1 MSVRLF
7 HVDAFA
13 SRPFSGNP
21 AVVCPLDEPVNAGWM
36 QQVAAEMN
44 VSETAFL
51 HPEGDGYRLR
61 WFTPTMEMDL
71 CGHATLASAHVL
83 WEQGLLDTGA
93 AARFQ
98 TLSGTLT
105 VVRRGGW
112 LDMDFPTRPVEPT
125 AAPPGLTDA
134 LGEDA
139 VFVGRTANDY
149 VVELRSADAVRN
161 LRPDLASLERVEA
174 RGVAVTAPSD
184 DARYD
189 FVSRFF
195 APRSGIPEDPVTGS
209 AHCALGPYWQ
219 AKLGKDELTGYQAS
233 RRGGEVRVRPG
244 PVRTIISGQAVTTTV
259 GEVAPEAMPG

>member
-1 MSVRLF
+1 MSSG
-7 HVDAFA
+7 
-13 SRPFSGNP
+13 SRGCSMP
-21 AVVCPLDEPVNAGWM
+21 
-36 QQVAAEMN
+36 
-44 VSETAFL
+44 
-51 HPEGDGYRLR
+51 R
-61 WFTPTMEMDL
+61 
-71 CGHATLASAHVL
+71 
-83 WEQGLLDTGA
+83 A

-112 LDMDFPTRPVEPT
+112 LDMDFPTRPVEPA
-125 AAPPGLTDA
+125 AAPPGLAEA

-174 RGVAVTAPSD
+174 RGIAVTAPSD

-195 APRSGIPEDPVTGS
+195 APRSGIPEDPSPARRTAPSGPTGRRSS
-209 AHCALGPYWQ
+209 ARTNSPATRPRAGAARCASGPDPS
-219 AKLGKDELTGYQAS
+219 APSSAGKPS
-233 RRGGEVRVRPG
+233 PRRWERLR
-244 PVRTIISGQAVTTTV
+244 RT
-259 GEVAPEAMPG
+259 AMPR